1 MVSIAAISRVPNS
14 PFLNEPFYVAFSLG
28 STSSY
33 TFAACSLAST
43 MEQIVPSGASFIAN
57 FRAGSVAT
65 GTWPIKGYVVKGA
78 TGSFTH
84 AGTIQ
89 IRNSEI
95 AAPAKTVYDI
105 LKDNVGSSYAAIRF
119 STGWY
124 SHTLDVP
131 QVTVTREARSD
142 ETWNLGDTMRRHEE
156 SLAVDAWS
164 TGTAFGQMSDKH
176 THTLL
181 NDEVKRI
188 INANRFE
195 PSTKLKHMQI
205 ARTQYLPEITDNR
218 RIHRTRH
225 SLRILWSE
233 TIG

>member
-1 MVSIAAISRVPNS
+1 MVAMNFVSRQPNS
-14 PFLNEPFYVAFSLG
+14 PFLNEAFYVVWGFGGATFTG
-28 STSSY
+28 AYTSI
-33 TFAACSLAST
+33 AST
-43 MEQIVPSGASFIAN
+43 VEQVIPSGASYVSLY
-57 FRAGSVAT
+57 RAGSVAT
-65 GTWPIKGYVVKGA
+65 GTWTVKGYVVKGTDGTFSHSA
-78 TGSFTH
+78 
-84 AGTIQ
+84 TIQ

-95 AAPAKTVYDI
+95 ADPAKTVYDI

-131 QVTVTREARSD
+131 QVTVTRDSRSD

-164 TGTAFGQMSDKH
+164 TGTAFGQTSDKH